1 MTHSFRKLESKNKLG
16 KKLKTLP
23 AVSKAYEESLLSITW
38 KYKGEIWREGGESK
52 RNYLGCI
59 FEQLMKK

>member
-1 MTHSFRKLESKNKLG
+1 MTHSFHKPESKNKFG
-16 KKLKTLP
+16 QKLKTLP
-23 AVSKAYEESLLSITW
+23 PVSKAYEESLLSITW
-38 KYKGEIWREGGESK
+38 KYKGGHWREGGESK